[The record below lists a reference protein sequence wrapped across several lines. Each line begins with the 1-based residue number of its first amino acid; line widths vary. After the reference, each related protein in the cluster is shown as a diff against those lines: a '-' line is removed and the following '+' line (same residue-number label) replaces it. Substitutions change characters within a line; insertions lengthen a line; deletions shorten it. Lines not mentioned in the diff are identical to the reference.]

1 MRATRLAALTA
12 ALLVLPATAAWGHPS
27 LNPNAVPVGE
37 PVETTVVVPH
47 GCSTGEGV
55 MPEGEGEAVPTTRFD
70 LQVVDGMTIEP
81 GEVDGWDT
89 EVQDDAVV
97 WTDAG
102 GATTDPIELP
112 ITLTVA
118 SGEPGDQLALSAFQ
132 ECENG
137 DSYRW
142 TEGSEDTPP
151 VRVELTEGEAG
162 TVEMDHEDMGHGSE
176 SEMDHGDGTE
186 HASEDMS
193 DMSDTETADEVAAEP
208 AGEPRASSFSTMTVL
223 LVVAVLG
230 LGIAGGILL
239 ARRRGTS

>member
-1 MRATRLAALTA
+1 MRATRLAAVTA
-12 ALLVLPATAAWGHPS
+12 AVLVLPATAAWGHPS

-142 TEGSEDTPP
+142 TDGSEDTPP

-162 TVEMDHEDMGHGSE
+162 TVGRDHE
-176 SEMDHGDGTE
+176 SEMDHGGATE
-186 HASEDMS
+186 HASEDMTET
-193 DMSDTETADEVAAEP
+193 SDTETVDEVAAEP